1 VSTLKHF
8 PVYHLYEEFNK
19 VIDVSNYESYFH
31 DTLKLGNGK
40 NEIKENC
47 RKLAYN
53 VKKIPELVLQE
64 QEDDELCD
72 HLHYWLYG
80 QLHKSIS
87 YTEVST

>member
-1 VSTLKHF
+1 MKRHGGIL
-8 PVYHLYEEFNK
+8 N
-19 VIDVSNYESYFH
+19 INYKSYFPEA
-31 DTLKLGNGK
+31 LKLGNKK

-72 HLHYWLYG
+72 HLNFWLYG
-80 QLHKSIS
+80 QLHKIIS
-87 YTEVST
+87 YTEASTQI